1 MARSLDVQRAAL
13 LLIDTQRDLLDEVNA
28 VPSSL

>member
-13 LLIDTQRDLLDEVNA
+13 LLIDTQRDLLDGVNA
-28 VPSSL
+28 VRASR